1 MREPGLAGLGTLKAG
16 VMAAHDHAHD
26 HAARHNQ
33 KQVFWAMLLTGGC
46 MVAEVIGGVLA
57 GSLALIADAGHMLTD
72 TAALALAWAAFRVGH
87 WPHDARRTYG
97 YHRFQVLAAF
107 VNSLGLIAVAGWIV
121 IEAGRRLLSPVE
133 VQGGLMLVIAGLGLL
148 INLAAL
154 ALLRRGDRE
163 NLNVQAAILHVL
175 GDLLGSIGAIVAA
188 LAIIWTGWTPID
200 PLLSLAIA
208 LLIVRSGWLLLR
220 RSAHILLEGA
230 PDWLEID
237 ELRAAVTAAMPA
249 IRDIHH
255 VHAWMLTSER
265 SLITLHADVAPGADH
280 QAALSAIR
288 TILHERFGITH
299 ATIQVETAGCT
310 DAETSRGGHST

>member
-1 MREPGLAGLGTLKAG
+1 LP
-16 VMAAHDHAHD
+16 
-26 HAARHNQ
+26 Q
-33 KQVFWAMLLTGGC
+33 
-46 MVAEVIGGVLA
+46 
-57 GSLALIADAGHMLTD
+57 D
-72 TAALALAWAAFRVGH
+72 T
-87 WPHDARRTYG
+87 RRSYG

-121 IEAGRRLLSPVE
+121 IEAVRRLLTPVE
-133 VQGGLMLVIAGLGLL
+133 VQGGLMLVIAAFGLL
-148 INLAAL
+148 VNLAAF
-154 ALLRRGDRE
+154 ALLRRGDAE
-163 NLNVQAAILHVL
+163 NLNVQGALVHVV
-175 GDLLGSIGAIVAA
+175 GDLLGSIGAIGAA
-188 LAIIWTGWTPID
+188 LVIIWRGWTPID
-200 PLLSLAIA
+200 PLLSLAVA
-208 LLIVRSGWLLLR
+208 LLIVRTGWLLLR

-288 TILHERFGITH
+288 TVLHERFGITH

-310 DAETSRGGHST
+310 DGQTSRAVHPA